1 MKVFQLFI
9 RWNCTN
15 FYWLSKFQ
23 SALAK
28 KAQFLKDEVDGLLLA
43 QHLRAQVDEIHFSGN
58 YHLKSNF
65 P

>member
-23 SALAK
+23 SVLAK

-43 QHLRAQVDEIHFSGN
+43 QHLRAQVDEIHFMS
-58 YHLKSNF
+58 STTSTT
-65 P
+65 